1 MKMMIKSTM
10 RMFST
15 GILCILFIS
24 GCSSWEWNQWPWA
37 VLEKKGTRVIEW
49 ESVPPKPFP
58 ILTAVG
64 YAPLEGQP
72 GATKAQRM
80 LMAMRASKIDA
91 YRELLEQVYGQ
102 EIENQTTVRSW
113 MGQRDEI
120 SVKISGVIRGA
131 RVVKSYQVGEHY
143 VVEMELDFANVWN
156 LYRQLN
162 PERRLKSV
170 EYF

>member
-1 MKMMIKSTM
+1 
-10 RMFST
+10 
-15 GILCILFIS
+15 
-24 GCSSWEWNQWPWA
+24 
-37 VLEKKGTRVIEW
+37 
-49 ESVPPKPFP
+49 
-58 ILTAVG
+58 
-64 YAPLEGQP
+64 
-72 GATKAQRM
+72 
-80 LMAMRASKIDA
+80 
-91 YRELLEQVYGQ
+91 
-102 EIENQTTVRSW
+102 

>member
-1 MKMMIKSTM
+1 MIKSHIQWL
-10 RMFST
+10 S
-15 GILCILFIS
+15 ILSMSVFLIS
-24 GCSSWEWNQWPWA
+24 GCSSWEWSQWPWA
-37 VLEKKGTRVIEW
+37 ELEKKGTRVIEW

-143 VVEMELDFANVWN
+143 VVEMELDFAKVWN

-170 EYF
+170 QYF